1 VAHEGEKSIKTAKA
15 SLREFINQTALDKNT
30 SFGES
35 AGSIFFPGDL
45 QLRRNK
51 WRQIS
56 LLELQPKV
64 HAHFCSLFMGGENEL
79 FQPVFLLELLLIYS
93 RIAHKMFLFITFSKS
108 IFALSFFF
116 KKK

>member
-1 VAHEGEKSIKTAKA
+1 MALSGTRGRKKYNNREGIIKRIHKSNT
-15 SLREFINQTALDKNT
+15 TLDKNT
-30 SFGES
+30 SFGKS

-64 HAHFCSLFMGGENEL
+64 HAHFVL
-79 FQPVFLLELLLIYS
+79 
-93 RIAHKMFLFITFSKS
+93 ALFIRRHWGESGAS
-108 IFALSFFF
+108 IKIISLWCFLKPSAKNFFI
-116 KKK
+116 